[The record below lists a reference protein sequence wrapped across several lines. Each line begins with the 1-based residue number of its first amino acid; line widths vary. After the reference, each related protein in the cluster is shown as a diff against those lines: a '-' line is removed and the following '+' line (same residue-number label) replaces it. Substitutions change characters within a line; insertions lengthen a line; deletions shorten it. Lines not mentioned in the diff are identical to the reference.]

1 LHTHLFSF
9 VMYVEVNEQAYVSS
23 ICFCFALSSSFY
35 VKNSQAKQEEFTLC
49 DMIRFFLFCCCPSFV
64 RLHNNMYAKSKH
76 TISFFLFESR
86 ADKSICRLF
95 SSSFSGAFFALSLM
109 KQKMCDETA
118 VNVLTPGTIFQCS
131 VLFFF
136 FSLY

>member
-1 LHTHLFSF
+1 
-9 VMYVEVNEQAYVSS
+9 
-23 ICFCFALSSSFY
+23 
-35 VKNSQAKQEEFTLC
+35 
-49 DMIRFFLFCCCPSFV
+49 
-64 RLHNNMYAKSKH
+64 MYAKSKH

-118 VNVLTPGTIFQCS
+118 VNVLTPGTTFQCS

-136 FSLY
+136 SFHYIDKVSHFQSISIRHKSIHFTIVND